1 MITVKRFTAS
11 WCQPC
16 KQLIPII
23 EQIQREMS
31 SVNFETVDVDAN
43 PDIAIKYNV
52 RSVPTLVFEKNGQE
66 INRTLGVQ
74 TKSVIAEI
82 IKKFS

>member
-16 KQLIPII
+16 KQLTPII

-52 RSVPTLVFEKNGQE
+52 RSVPTLIFEKNGQE